1 MRGYLRWVSEKCG
14 SCLGAQEQMVP
25 RGMQN
30 PKHPGFVAPDQPY
43 SCGQCIASHA
53 TQYAFPPLESEN
65 VLAWDLYMSVQD
77 QQRVGMDLIGLDYT
91 VLPFAFDLWE
101 VPKDQRRL
109 LFEKLQ
115 IANHEV
121 TARRAEK
128 RKEEQKRRENEKRVD
143 R

>member
-1 MRGYLRWVSEKCG
+1 M
-14 SCLGAQEQMVP
+14 P

-30 PKHPGFVAPDQPY
+30 PKHPGFIAPDQQY
-43 SCGQCIASHA
+43 SCGQCIAWHG

-91 VLPFAFDLWE
+91 VLPFAFELWE
-101 VPKDQRRL
+101 VPQDQRRL
-109 LFEKLQ
+109 LFEK
-115 IANHEV
+115 IALIDHQV
-121 TARRAEK
+121 TTRRAEK
-128 RKEEQKRRENEKRVD
+128 REQERKRKDMERRVD